1 MKHPFTL
8 ERGGRTYYLVK
19 HPSARKLPP
28 AELARKPWFLRYVDP
43 KTKRETWNKVGEY
56 YELQIA
62 VEAAKKLIELSRG
75 EAHPFIQYRDQVT
88 YRQRLTLGR
97 MLADYQA
104 AGCPDDKGRPR
115 QGTALETLKTH
126 IKSLIRYE
134 AWAERHPS
142 TITDADRAAYH
153 GHRTQT
159 VKAGVKGDRTTEL
172 EAVTLNSA
180 LRWAWRRGDLQ
191 ELPREMNTTFRA
203 AADIEHARD
212 VMPSSAEELHAIA
225 RHFFSEGGD
234 SVVYG
239 WATLLGAY
247 TALRRGE
254 LQMLRAHPQRH
265 GVHVEPGWYD
275 ERLLIVPRTKRRA
288 GNSVQGEFL
297 LNDPTRPDVK
307 LLLDRIRAWRATYQP
322 TAPQRGYASDHI
334 DQGALLPMAPDTL
347 TKHLQRAAKDL
358 GLPQRQAH
366 GLRAYYVSARLAA
379 GISPAQVADEVGHLG
394 SGDALVRTIYGATPP
409 QWRGLENVY
418 TWLPTGENRRPA
430 WTQLEPAANL
440 IAI

>member
-1 MKHPFTL
+1 
-8 ERGGRTYYLVK
+8 
-19 HPSARKLPP
+19 
-28 AELARKPWFLRYVDP
+28 
-43 KTKRETWNKVGEY
+43 
-56 YELQIA
+56 
-62 VEAAKKLIELSRG
+62 
-75 EAHPFIQYRDQVT
+75 
-88 YRQRLTLGR
+88 
-97 MLADYQA
+97 
-104 AGCPDDKGRPR
+104 
-115 QGTALETLKTH
+115 
-126 IKSLIRYE
+126 
-134 AWAERHPS
+134 
-142 TITDADRAAYH
+142 
-153 GHRTQT
+153 
-159 VKAGVKGDRTTEL
+159 
-172 EAVTLNSA
+172 
-180 LRWAWRRGDLQ
+180 
-191 ELPREMNTTFRA
+191 
-203 AADIEHARD
+203 
-212 VMPSSAEELHAIA
+212 MPSSAEELHAIA

-288 GNSVQGEFL
+288 GKSVQGEFL
-297 LNDPTRPDVK
+297 LNDPTRPEVLP
-307 LLLDRIRAWRATYQP
+307 LLNRIRQWRATLGPVGQGSCR
-322 TAPQRGYASDHI
+322 APFKPKRGFPSQSI
-334 DQGALLPMAPDTL
+334 DPEALLPMCPDTL
-347 TKHLQRAAKDL
+347 TKQLQSAAETL

-379 GISPAQVADEVGHLG
+379 GIPAAQVADEVGHLG